1 MTNARG
7 FYSKS
12 SSYVIVISIIGL
24 LFISIIFLSAFKT
37 NLINQETLGMTATSP
52 FIPEKVEFCGENIP
66 IEYFDVFEGLER
78 ELIVNTYYHSQTILY
93 IKKAN
98 RYFPVIENILKKNN
112 IPDDFKY
119 LAVAESGLS
128 NVVSPANATGFWQLL
143 ESTAEDYKLEVNDE
157 VDERYHLEKSTE
169 AACRF
174 LQESYNKY
182 NNWVLVAASYNVGR
196 RGVDRQIDRQ
206 GETDYFDLLF
216 NEETARYVYR
226 IIAIKLIIENPVSYG
241 FHFEKDELYKPSR
254 YRVVTVSGPVID
266 WGEFARENGTNYK
279 LLKLLNPWLRDKTLT
294 NKNHKEYLI
303 KIPTTRII
311 DK

>member
-12 SSYVIVISIIGL
+12 SSYFIVISIIGL
-24 LFISIIFLSAFKT
+24 LFISIVFLSAFKT
-37 NLINQETLGMTATSP
+37 NLINQESSGITATSP
-52 FIPEKVEFCGENIP
+52 FMPEKVEICGENIP
-66 IEYFDVFEGLER
+66 IEYFDVFESLER
-78 ELIVNTYYHSQTILY
+78 ELIVNTYYHSQTILN

-143 ESTAEDYKLEVNDE
+143 ESTAEDYMLEVNDE

-169 AACRF
+169 AACKF
-174 LQESYNKY
+174 LLESYNKY

-196 RGVDRQIDRQ
+196 RGVDRQIERQ

-226 IIAIKLIIENPVSYG
+226 IIAIKLILENPLSYG

-254 YRVVTVSGPVID
+254 YKVVTISGPVND

-279 LLKLLNPWLRDKTLT
+279 LLKILNPWLRDKTLT
-294 NKNHKEYLI
+294 NKYNKEYLI

>member
-1 MTNARG
+1 MANARR

-12 SSYVIVISIIGL
+12 SSYLIVLSIIGL
-24 LFISIIFLSAFKT
+24 LFISIIFLSAFKS
-37 NLINQETLGMTATSP
+37 NLLNQEAPRLTVTSP
-52 FIPEKVEFCGENIP
+52 FMPEKVEFCGEKIP
-66 IEYFDVFEGLER
+66 TEYFDVFEGLEK
-78 ELIVNTYYHSQTILY
+78 ELIVNTYYHSQTILF

-128 NVVSPANATGFWQLL
+128 NAVSPAQASGFWQLL
-143 ESTAEDYKLEVNDE
+143 EGTAQDYKLEVNDE

-169 AACRF
+169 AACKF
-174 LQESYNKY
+174 LQESYNNY
-182 NNWVLVAASYNVGR
+182 NDWVLVAASYNVGR
-196 RGVDRQIDRQ
+196 KGVNRQIERQ

-226 IIAIKLIIENPVSYG
+226 IVAIKLILENPVAYG

-254 YRVVTVSGPVID
+254 YKLVTVSGPVND
-266 WGEFARENGTNYK
+266 WGEFAKENGTNYK
-279 LLKLLNPWLRDKTLT
+279 LLKFLNPWLRDNMLT
-294 NKNHKEYLI
+294 NKYNKEYLI
-303 KIPTTRII
+303 KIPTARII
-311 DK
+311 D

>member
-12 SSYVIVISIIGL
+12 SNYFIVISIIGL
-24 LFISIIFLSAFKT
+24 LFISIIFLSAFKS
-37 NLINQETLGMTATSP
+37 NLINQEPPGITATSP
-52 FIPEKVEFCGENIP
+52 FMPEKVEFCGEKVP
-66 IEYFDVFEGLER
+66 IEFFDVFEGLER